1 MIITPDSYRKLPH
14 HRAIAN
20 HIITTLGLTP
30 DKVMEIRSD
39 ETGTEVDWTRDPDPA
54 IRTLSRRPACSQVL
68 GRETTAH
75 ARPQFL
81 DPRTLPFGQG
91 HRPTERCTRSR

>member
-1 MIITPDSYRKLPH
+1 MIITPASYRKLPH

-39 ETGTEVDWTRDPDPA
+39 ETGTEVDWTWDPDPA
-54 IRTLSRRPACSQVL
+54 IRTMSRRPACSRV
-68 GRETTAH
+68 RRRKTTAN
-75 ARPQFL
+75 ARPPILGPSEAPF
-81 DPRTLPFGQG
+81 RTSPSSG
-91 HRPTERCTRSR
+91 